1 MATTPRSTRD
11 ADDTTAQQAKEAV
24 RDAADTVRGVANE
37 AVARLPEAAATTR
50 EAITDAR
57 RAIDSGSDE
66 TLSAGTLVAFGF
78 ALGLLVGGANR
89 LLVMLA
95 LVPAAA
101 MGLTLLDRQTVGLG
115 SASHLDALTRP
126 ERSAS
131 GRPPRHRAATW
142 PQPERRP
149 RRAW

>member
-1 MATTPRSTRD
+1 M
-11 ADDTTAQQAKEAV
+11 
-24 RDAADTVRGVANE
+24 RDAADTVRSVANE

-50 EAITDAR
+50 DAITDAR
-57 RAIDSGSDE
+57 RTIDSGSDE
-66 TLSAGTLVAFGF
+66 SLSAGTLVAFGF

-101 MGLTLLDRQTVGLG
+101 MGLTLLDRQSTRPG
-115 SASHLDALTRP
+115 SAPARRADAARESTP
-126 ERSAS
+126 AT
-131 GRPPRHRAATW
+131 PAAAATR

-149 RRAW
+149 RRTP

>member
-1 MATTPRSTRD
+1 MATTPRSTETED
-11 ADDTTAQQAKEAV
+11 SAAQQTKEAAQQAKEAV

-37 AVARLPEAAATTR
+37 AVARFPEAAATTR

-101 MGLTLLDRQTVGLG
+101 MGLTLLDRQSDRPGTKP
-115 SASHLDALTRP
+115 STTR
-126 ERSAS
+126 
-131 GRPPRHRAATW
+131 
-142 PQPERRP
+142 
-149 RRAW
+149 

>member
-1 MATTPRSTRD
+1 MATTPRSTDSRPPTD
-11 ADDTTAQQAKEAV
+11 KTAQQAKEAV

-37 AVARLPEAAATTR
+37 AVARFPEAAATTR

-101 MGLTLLDRQTVGLG
+101 MGLTLLDRQSDKPG
-115 SASHLDALTRP
+115 SKPTTTR
-126 ERSAS
+126 
-131 GRPPRHRAATW
+131 
-142 PQPERRP
+142 
-149 RRAW
+149 

>member
-1 MATTPRSTRD
+1 MATTPRSSAE
-11 ADDTTAQQAKEAV
+11 ADDKPVQGAKEAV
-24 RDAADTVRGVANE
+24 RDAADTVRDAADTVRSVAND

-50 EAITDAR
+50 DAIADAR
-57 RAIDSGSDE
+57 KTIDSGSDE

-101 MGLTLLDRQTVGLG
+101 MGLTLLDRQSSKPG
-115 SASHLDALTRP
+115 SRQSGTR
-126 ERSAS
+126 
-131 GRPPRHRAATW
+131 
-142 PQPERRP
+142 
-149 RRAW
+149 

>member
-1 MATTPRSTRD
+1 MATTARTSTGS
-11 ADDTTAQQAKEAV
+11 DDKPVQEQAKDAV

-37 AVARLPEAAATTR
+37 AAARLPEAAATTR
-50 EAITDAR
+50 DAISDAR
-57 RAIDSGSDE
+57 RTIDSGSDE

-101 MGLTLLDRQTVGLG
+101 MGLTLLDRQTSQPG
-115 SASHLDALTRP
+115 P
-126 ERSAS
+126 RSS
-131 GRPPRHRAATW
+131 SIR
-142 PQPERRP
+142 
-149 RRAW
+149 

>member
-1 MATTPRSTRD
+1 MATTPRSTTG
-11 ADDTTAQQAKEAV
+11 ADDPAQQAKETV
-24 RDAADTVRGVANE
+24 RDVADTVRGAANE

-50 EAITDAR
+50 EAITDAK

-101 MGLTLLDRQTVGLG
+101 MGLTLLDRQSTKAG
-115 SASHLDALTRP
+115 AKPIT
-126 ERSAS
+126 
-131 GRPPRHRAATW
+131 PR
-142 PQPERRP
+142 
-149 RRAW
+149 

>member
-1 MATTPRSTRD
+1 MATTPRST
-11 ADDTTAQQAKEAV
+11 DTEDTPAQQAKEAV

-101 MGLTLLDRQTVGLG
+101 MGLTLLDRQSSRPG
-115 SASHLDALTRP
+115 SRPTTTR
-126 ERSAS
+126 
-131 GRPPRHRAATW
+131 
-142 PQPERRP
+142 
-149 RRAW
+149 